1 MFSSDYNS
9 LRFVI
14 TDSKKLFL
22 KSTHLNV
29 VSICFLSDLLEHLK
43 TNHVGNV
50 RVKNQMKL
58 STEAMVA
65 MPVTL
70 QTGKGH
76 PDYPSSVCCVHECL
90 VYLEITLSCCGLY
103 L

>member
-1 MFSSDYNS
+1 M
-9 LRFVI
+9 
-14 TDSKKLFL
+14 
-22 KSTHLNV
+22 